1 MRHLLLRVYPARW
14 RARYGD
20 EFETLLSER
29 PLGPFDVADVLL
41 GALDAHLHLRGLG
54 ATLEDR
60 KGFPMTHRIG
70 GYAAILGSLL
80 WIVGLVAS
88 SLDGSDSAS
97 PWLALALVGTSLLL
111 VAVIGLSAFQARRY
125 PRLTWAACAVTAAGA
140 AVAVAGM
147 LGMVVAGDEPFVG
160 GLSGWSVWAL
170 GSLALFGGSGLYAI
184 ATWRTDTLSRRAAAL
199 LGVAS
204 IAIVPAM
211 MGVVGGPEQ
220 VAFAFF
226 LVALAAFAG
235 GWLTLGLSALR
246 SQRPASSSVPG
257 VAS

>member
-1 MRHLLLRVYPARW
+1 MTHLLLRVYPARW

-20 EFETLLSER
+20 EFETLLGER

-54 ATLEDR
+54 AALEDR

-88 SLDGSDSAS
+88 SLDGSDSAW
-97 PWLALALVGTSLLL
+97 PWLPLGLVGTALLL
-111 VAVIGLSAFQARRY
+111 VAVIGLSAFQARS
-125 PRLTWAACAVTAAGA
+125 L
-140 AVAVAGM
+140 
-147 LGMVVAGDEPFVG
+147 
-160 GLSGWSVWAL
+160 WAL
-170 GSLALFGGSGLYAI
+170 GSLAMFGGSGLYAI
-184 ATWRTDTLSRRAAAL
+184 ATWRTQTLSRRAAAL

-204 IAIVPAM
+204 VAIVPAM

-220 VAFAFF
+220 LAIAFF
-226 LVALAAFAG
+226 LIALAAFAG
-235 GWLTLGLSALR
+235 GWTTLGLSALR

>member
-1 MRHLLLRVYPARW
+1 MTHLLLRVYPARW

-20 EFETLLSER
+20 EFETLLGER

-54 ATLEDR
+54 AALEDR

-88 SLDGSDSAS
+88 SLDGSDSAW
-97 PWLALALVGTSLLL
+97 PWLPLGLVGTALLL

-140 AVAVAGM
+140 AVAVVG
-147 LGMVVAGDEPFVG
+147 LFGMVVTGDEPFF
-160 GLSGWSVWAL
+160 GLSGWSLWAL
-170 GSLALFGGSGLYAI
+170 GSLAMFGGSGLYAI
-184 ATWRTDTLSRRAAAL
+184 ATWRTQTLSRRAAAL

-204 IAIVPAM
+204 VAIVPAM

-220 VAFAFF
+220 LAIAFF
-226 LVALAAFAG
+226 LIALAAFAG
-235 GWLTLGLSALR
+235 GWTTLGLSALR